1 MVEDVARRLRRLE
14 DRAAIHDLVAR
25 YALAVD
31 DHDYAALQ
39 GMYAADA
46 VFRHAG
52 AVLRGREAIVAFLQE
67 RAHLN
72 GKTVH
77 TPHTV
82 VIDWVDDDTARG
94 TVTGHAE
101 IERGGEFLVAAFRYD
116 DTYVRG
122 EGAWKFQERTTKFRY
137 VAPVDALKELF
148 RSPLTVRWPGTDPVP
163 GEW

>member
-101 IERGGEFLVAAFRYD
+101 IERGGGFLVAA
-116 DTYVRG
+116 
-122 EGAWKFQERTTKFRY
+122 FRY